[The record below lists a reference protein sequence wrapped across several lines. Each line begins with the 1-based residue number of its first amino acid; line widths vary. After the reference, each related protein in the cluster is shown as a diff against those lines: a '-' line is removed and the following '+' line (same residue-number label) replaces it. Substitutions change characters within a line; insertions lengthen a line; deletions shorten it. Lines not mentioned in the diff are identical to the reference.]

1 MEISIDGRKIGLD
14 QPTFVIAELSA
25 NHNQRLEIAL
35 ATVKAAKE
43 AGADAIKLQTY
54 TADTL
59 TLDCDNDYFRVN
71 HGTLWD
77 GETLYSLYQ
86 KAYTPWEWHAE
97 IFDYAKQLDLVCF
110 SSPFD
115 FSAVDFLA
123 DLDVPAYK
131 IASAEITDIPLIDYV
146 ARQNKPMIISTGIAR
161 LADIE
166 LAIETCHRA
175 GNYQVI
181 ILKCTSAYPTP
192 LDEVDLNTLPNL
204 RQTFGCEV
212 GLSDHTLGTSVAAA
226 AVALG
231 ARVVEKHFILDKT
244 LGGPDVAFSLDPSEF
259 AVLVS
264 TIRDTEKALGRVNY
278 SLSPK
283 LEKLRE
289 FSRSLFISADVRKG
303 EILSLE
309 NVRSVRPGFG
319 LHPRHLP
326 EILGKT
332 FQGDYPK
339 GTPLSWDK
347 LSSDDN
353 G

>member
-1 MEISIDGRKIGLD
+1 MSINIAGKKIGLD
-14 QPTFVIAELSA
+14 QPTFIIAELSA
-25 NHNQRLEIAL
+25 NHNQQLDVAL

-59 TLDCDNDYFRVN
+59 TLDCDSDHFKVN

-86 KAYTPWEWHAE
+86 KAFTPWEWHQE
-97 IFDYAKQLDLVCF
+97 IMDYAKQLGLICF

-115 FSAVDFLA
+115 PTAVDFLA

-146 ARQNKPMIISTGIAR
+146 ARQHKPIIISTGIAR

-166 LAIETCHRA
+166 LAVETCRKA
-175 GNYQVI
+175 GNNEII

-192 LDEVDLNTLPNL
+192 LDEVDLNTIPNI
-204 RQTFGCEV
+204 RSTFGCEV
-212 GLSDHTLGTSVAAA
+212 GLSDHTLGTTVVAA

-244 LGGPDVAFSLDPSEF
+244 LGGPDADFSLDPQEF
-259 AVLVS
+259 TTLVT
-264 TIRDTEKALGRVNY
+264 TIRDTEKALGTVNY
-278 SLSPK
+278 ALSPK
-283 LEKLRE
+283 LTKLRQ
-289 FSRSLFISADVRKG
+289 FSRSLFITQDVADGSV
-303 EILSLE
+303 ISLD

-319 LHPRHLP
+319 LHPKYL
-326 EILGKT
+326 EQLLGKK
-332 FQGDYPK
+332 FRGSHAK
-339 GTPLSWDK
+339 GTPLSWEHIADAE
-347 LSSDDN
+347 
-353 G
+353 